1 MANAV
6 MKVFSGTANRPLA
19 ERIAEHLNVRLGE
32 ATVERFPDGEVHV
45 RIDED
50 VRGADIFLVQ
60 STCPPVNENLVELLV
75 MSDAFKRASAERIT
89 AVIPYYGYARQD
101 RKDEGRVPIS
111 AKLVANMITTAGA
124 DRVLALDL
132 HAAQLQGFFDI
143 PVDHLYASPV
153 VTRYFRRLDL
163 PELTV
168 VAPDVGSS
176 KLARGYAKRLGA
188 GLAIVDKRRVSDKQ
202 TEVMNVIGDVKGR
215 TVLLI
220 DDMISTGGSIAM
232 AASAVRERGA
242 KEVFLAA
249 THAILCGPAME
260 RLDKAPIQ
268 QVVVTD
274 TIPVP
279 REKQRPYLKV
289 LSVAR
294 LLGEVILR
302 IHHAESVSRLF
313 DIELD
318 DEPA

>member
-6 MKVFSGTANRPLA
+6 MKVFSGTSNPGLA
-19 ERIAEHLNVRLGE
+19 STIAEHLNVRLGE
-32 ATVERFPDGEVHV
+32 RTVERFADGEARV

-50 VRGADIFLVQ
+50 VRGADVFVVQ
-60 STCPPVNENLVELLV
+60 STCPPVNDHLVELLI
-75 MSDAFKRASAERIT
+75 MMDAFKRASAERIT
-89 AVIPYYGYARQD
+89 AVIPYFGYARQD

-111 AKLVANMITTAGA
+111 AKLVSNMITIAGA

-153 VTRYFRRLDL
+153 VTRYFRRLNITD
-163 PELTV
+163 LTV

-176 KLARGYAKRLGA
+176 KLARGYAKRLNA
-188 GLAIVDKRRVSDKQ
+188 GLAIVDKRRVTDKK
-202 TEVMNVIGDVKGR
+202 TEVVSVIGDVRGKN
-215 TVLLI
+215 VLII
-220 DDMISTGGSIAM
+220 DDMISTGGSITE
-232 AASAVRERGA
+232 AARTVHGLGA
-242 KEVFLAA
+242 KEIYLAA
-249 THAILCGPAME
+249 THAILCGPAMD
-260 RLDKAPIQ
+260 RLDEAPVQ

-279 REKQRPYLKV
+279 ETKHRPYLKV

-294 LLGEVILR
+294 LLAEVILR

-313 DIELD
+313 DLEMQD
-318 DEPA
+318 